1 MPRYR
6 AFISYCHEDARWA
19 GWLHRQLEGYR
30 LPARLRGVEGE
41 FGPLPDRLSP
51 IFRDR
56 DDLASSGELG
66 ERIQAALADS
76 AALVVICSPAA
87 ARSPWVNQ
95 EILSFKR
102 HGDARRI
109 YCLIVDGEPNSG
121 DARECFPKALR
132 FALGADGELG
142 DTPVEL
148 IAADLRPGRDGRAL
162 ARLRLLAG
170 LLGVDLDRL
179 RQREM
184 QRRHARMVGV
194 LVLAA
199 AVTILM
205 AVLAVQAVVA
215 RKAAERRQKQA
226 ENLVGFMLGDLND
239 KLAQVQRLD
248 ILEAVDD
255 KAMDYFQSLPTV
267 DVTDESLAQRA
278 KALQKIGSVRLDQGH
293 LPAALKAY
301 EASAALSEKLARDA
315 PDDTARQIAHAETLA
330 FIGTT
335 HWYQGKL
342 DAAQASFES
351 AQARLKS
358 ARPDAAHRTELLY
371 QQATIDNNM
380 GHVLEARGRLD
391 EAERV
396 YRNMLA
402 ACISLAQVDASNT
415 EWQLQLAA
423 AHNNLGKLALMR
435 GDLVAALTQYAA
447 DDAIE
452 SKLAAAHPKDDNL
465 RSNLMLIR
473 AILGRTRAL
482 VGDLD
487 AGRRGLGEAVAIAT
501 ELSELDPGNANAREL
516 RARYSTQLA
525 RLHRLAADPAAAEAL
540 AVRALAIL
548 TDLAKLDPANPAWQR
563 ELAEARIE
571 RAAQLRAGGDLA
583 GARANAA
590 QARTA
595 LAPLQSA
602 EPDDRGILLAT
613 INAEVG
619 FANLQPVPA
628 EARAGWQKAV
638 SLARGSASARKDPR
652 LLALEVEALLA
663 LGRSAEAAPLIEGL
677 RVSGYRDGALLAVL
691 ARAGMP
697 YAEHEPVQRRLA
709 VAARAT
715 APR

>member
-30 LPARLRGVEGE
+30 LPRRLRGSDGE
-41 FGPLPDRLSP
+41 FGPLPERLSP

-76 AALVVICSPAA
+76 AALIVICSPAA
-87 ARSPWVNQ
+87 ARSHWVNQ

-102 HGDARRI
+102 TGDARRI

-121 DARECFPKALR
+121 DERECFPKPLR
-132 FALGADGELG
+132 FALDANGELG

-148 IAADLRPGRDGRAL
+148 IAADLRPGRDGRSL

-199 AVTILM
+199 AITVLM

-301 EASAALSEKLARDA
+301 EASAALSGKLADA
-315 PDDTARQIAHAETLA
+315 APGDTARQLAHAENLA

-342 DAAQASFES
+342 DAAQSSFRS
-351 AQARLKS
+351 AQALLKS
-358 ARPDAAHRTELLY
+358 AQPDAGHRSELLY
-371 QQATIDNNM
+371 QLATIDNNI

-391 EAERV
+391 EAEV
-396 YRNMLA
+396 EYRNMLA
-402 ACISLAQVDASNT
+402 ASISLAKVDPGNT

-435 GDLVAALTQYAA
+435 GDLATALAQYAA

-452 SKLAAAHPKDDNL
+452 TKLAADHPKDDNL
-465 RSNLMLIR
+465 RSNLMVIR

-501 ELSELDPGNANAREL
+501 ELSDLDPGNAGAREL
-516 RARYSTQLA
+516 RALYSTQLA
-525 RLHRLAADPAAAEAL
+525 RLHRLAGDPAAAGAL
-540 AVRALAIL
+540 VTRALGIL
-548 TDLAKLDPANPAWQR
+548 AELVKQDPANPGWQR

-571 RAAQLRAGGDLA
+571 QAALQHLAGDLA
-583 GARANAA
+583 AARASVA
-590 QARTA
+590 QAGESLGPL
-595 LAPLQSA
+595 LAA
-602 EPDDRGILLAT
+602 EPDDRSTLLSA
-613 INAEVG
+613 IAAEIG
-619 FANLQPVPA
+619 LADLQA
-628 EARAGWQKAV
+628 DAAAARAGREKAV
-638 SLARGSASARKDPR
+638 ALARGSASARKDPR
-652 LLALEVEALLA
+652 LLALEVEALVA
-663 LGRSAEAAPLIEGL
+663 MGRASEAGSLIEGL
-677 RVSGYRDGALLAVL
+677 RLAGYRDRALLSVL
-691 ARAGMP
+691 ERARIAYP
-697 YAEHEPVQRRLA
+697 VHEPVRQRLE
-709 VAARAT
+709 VAAPT
-715 APR
+715 TGPR